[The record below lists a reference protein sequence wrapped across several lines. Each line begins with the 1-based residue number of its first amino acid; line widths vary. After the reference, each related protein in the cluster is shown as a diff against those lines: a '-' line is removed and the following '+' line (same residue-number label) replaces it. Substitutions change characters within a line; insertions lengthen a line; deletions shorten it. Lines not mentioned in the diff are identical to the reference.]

1 MSLLA
6 LFCAVDD
13 FWQQW
18 ARQQQPKR
26 TRRQPG
32 LCNSEIMTI
41 VIHFHH
47 SGYRTFK
54 AYYVQEVQRHLR
66 AAFPRLVSYS
76 RFVRLMPRV
85 TDCLHAYLRSRQ
97 ETSTGVAFIDST
109 PLRVCHNQRIPRHRV
124 FRDSAER
131 GKSSMGWFY
140 GFKLHL
146 VVNSVGALLNALCT
160 PANID
165 DRKPVPTLVAGL
177 HGKVFGDKGY
187 LSAPLREIL
196 AHTGVHLVTDSRRNM
211 SAVPLDPADQG
222 MLRRR
227 FLIETIF
234 DQLKN
239 DLHIDHT
246 RHRSVANFFVNLW
259 AGLVAYTHQSRKPSF
274 SR

>member
-13 FWQQW
+13 FWQKW
-18 ARQQQPKR
+18 ACEQQPKR
-26 TRRQPG
+26 KGRQPG
-32 LCNSEIMTI
+32 LCDSEIMTI
-41 VIHFHH
+41 AIHFHH

-54 AYYVQEVQRHLR
+54 AYYVREVQAHLR
-66 AAFPRLVSYS
+66 QEFPRLVSYS
-76 RFVRLMPRV
+76 RFVRLMARV
-85 TDCLHAYLRSRQ
+85 TDCLHAYLHSRQ
-97 ETSTGVAFIDST
+97 GASTGVAFIDST
-109 PLRVCHNQRIPRHRV
+109 PLRVCDNHRIPRHRV
-124 FRDSAER
+124 FAGSAAR

-146 VVNSVGALLNALCT
+146 VVNTVGELLNFACT
-160 PANID
+160 PGNID
-165 DRKPVPTLVAGL
+165 DRHPVPTLVTTL

-187 LSAPLREIL
+187 LSKPLQL
-196 AHTGVHLVTDSRRNM
+196 ALLQTGVHLVTDQRSNM
-211 SAVPLDPADQG
+211 SAAPLDPADQG

-227 FLIETIF
+227 FLIETVF

-239 DLHIDHT
+239 DLQIDHT

-274 SR
+274 AR